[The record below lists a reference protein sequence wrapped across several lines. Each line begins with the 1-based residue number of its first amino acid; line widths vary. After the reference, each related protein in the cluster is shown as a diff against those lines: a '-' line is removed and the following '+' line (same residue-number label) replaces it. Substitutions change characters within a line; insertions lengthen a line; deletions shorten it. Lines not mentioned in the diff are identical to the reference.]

1 MEQIEIAKQLE
12 KEGFDVTKQALR
24 AIYLLNEGSKDNEF
38 LAKFTAWIKE
48 KKKTIAGGEVFE
60 YMNRVM

>member
-1 MEQIEIAKQLE
+1 MKQEEIVSELE
-12 KEGFDVTKQALR
+12 KEGLNITKQALR